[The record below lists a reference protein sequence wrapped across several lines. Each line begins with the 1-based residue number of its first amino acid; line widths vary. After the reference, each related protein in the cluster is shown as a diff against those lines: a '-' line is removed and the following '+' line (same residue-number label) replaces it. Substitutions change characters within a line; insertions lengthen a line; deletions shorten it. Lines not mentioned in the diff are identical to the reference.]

1 VIDRRTLPSQPP
13 STATSRFHIPP
24 ELRAALAVRGIERF
38 YSHQAVALDALA
50 RGEHVLAV
58 TPTASGKSLVYQ
70 IPALAAALEDPEA
83 RSLFL
88 FPFKALAQDQAGA
101 LRDLAVEA
109 RPLAPPTAAIY
120 DGDTTPTARK
130 RIREHPPSI
139 LLTNPDMLHLSLLP
153 HHEAWSRFFSTLR
166 YVVVDEMHAYRGIF
180 GAHLHHVLRR
190 LRRLCRLHG
199 SSPRF
204 IVASATMAN
213 PRAHAESILGV
224 PLMEIGESGAPRAA
238 RHFLLLD
245 PPASPY
251 TAAAQLLTLAMD
263 AGLRTIVFTRAR
275 RITELIHRWVTA
287 ERGDLR
293 GQLASYRAGYL
304 PEERREIEQRLFRGD
319 LLGVV
324 STSALEL
331 GVDIGGLD
339 VCILVGY
346 PGSQVQLWQRVGRVG
361 RREQESLVV
370 LVAMPDALDQYF
382 LRHPDALF
390 GRPLERAVIDPSNPA
405 IRAAHLVC
413 AASEH
418 PLDLDTGEPELLAGS
433 LEVAAD
439 MATRGELSL
448 DAEGRR
454 FHTRRRRPQREV
466 DLRSTG
472 ASLAIVEEGTQRP
485 IGQIDATRAFHETH
499 PGAIYLHAGGQYEVV
514 SLDRD
519 ARKVEVARSA
529 ADTYTEVITE
539 KETEILEVLRD
550 EPRLGHR
557 AGLGRLRVTEH
568 VRGYHRRRVAG
579 RELVSTHPLDLPPL
593 VFETVGLWLD
603 LPAALRDEVERGGG
617 DFAGAIHALEHA
629 AIGLFPLLAIAD
641 RSDLGGISNPFHP
654 QTGRPVVFIY
664 DGHPGGIGLAAQGF
678 EGLDRL
684 LGETRDLVAG
694 CACSGGCPSCVQSPK
709 CGNGNRPLDKGS
721 ALLLLRIL
729 TGAASAGRARVPEP
743 FVLPTAST
751 SPASEASTA
760 VVPRIASSGTRVEAP
775 RTGRRIVAFDLETRR
790 SAEEVGGWDQAAR
803 MGLALAVV
811 EDVATGEARA
821 YLEADAQA
829 LLVDLLSAD
838 LVVGYNV
845 KRFDYAVLGAYA
857 PEGALR
863 RVPTL
868 DLLEE
873 IHRVLGFRVKLAAV
887 TAATLGATKSADGLQ
902 SLQWF
907 REGRL
912 DLIEEYCRRDV
923 RLTADL
929 YRFGLENGYLLY
941 PDRDGQPMRVRASWQ
956 RGAAG
961 ADVDREEP

>member
-1 VIDRRTLPSQPP
+1 VIDRRTFPAQP
-13 STATSRFHIPP
+13 AAYGTSRFHLPP
-24 ELRAALAVRGIERF
+24 ELRAALAVRGIERL
-38 YSHQAVALDALA
+38 YSHQAAGLDALA
-50 RGEHVLAV
+50 RGEHALAV

-70 IPALAAALEDPEA
+70 IPALAAALENPA
-83 RSLFL
+83 SRSLFL

-101 LRDLAVEA
+101 LHDLAVEA
-109 RPLAPPTAAIY
+109 RPLAPPAAAIY
-120 DGDTTPTARK
+120 DGDTPAAARR
-130 RIREHPPSI
+130 RIREQPPSI
-139 LLTNPDMLHLSLLP
+139 LLTNPDMLHLALLP
-153 HHEAWSRFFSTLR
+153 HHEAWRELLATLR

-180 GAHLHHVLRR
+180 GAHLHHILRR
-190 LRRLCRLHG
+190 LRRLCALHG
-199 SSPRF
+199 SSPQF

-213 PRAHAESILGV
+213 PRAHAELILGV
-224 PLMEIGESGAPRAA
+224 PLIEIGESGAPRSA

-263 AGLRTIVFTRAR
+263 AGLRTIVFTKAR
-275 RITELIHRWVTA
+275 RITELIHRWVAA

-293 GQLASYRAGYL
+293 GRLASYRAGYL
-304 PEERREIEQRLFRGD
+304 PEERRAIEQRLFRGE

-361 RREQESLVV
+361 RREHESLVV
-370 LVAMPDALDQYF
+370 MIGMPDALDQYF
-382 LRHPDALF
+382 LRHPDVLF
-390 GRPLERAVIDPSNPA
+390 GRPLERAVIDPANTA
-405 IRAAHLVC
+405 IRRAHLVC
-413 AASEH
+413 AAAEH
-418 PLDLDTGEPELLAGS
+418 PLELAAGEPALLAGS
-433 LEVAAD
+433 LEAATE
-439 MATRGELSL
+439 MTWRGELSL
-448 DAEGRR
+448 NAEGTRI
-454 FHTRRRRPQREV
+454 HTRRRRPQRDV

-472 ASLAIVEEGTQRP
+472 ASLEIVEAGSGRQ

-519 ARKVEVARSA
+519 ARKVQVERSS

-550 EPRLGHR
+550 EPRPHHR
-557 AGLGRLRVTEH
+557 AGLGRLRVTER
-568 VRGYHRRRVAG
+568 VRGYHRRRIAG
-579 RELVSTHPLDLPPL
+579 RELVSTHPLELPPL

-603 LPAALRDEVERGGG
+603 LPGALRDQVERSGG

-629 AIGLFPLLAIAD
+629 AIALFPLLAIAD

-654 QTGRPVVFIY
+654 QTGRPVIFIY
-664 DGHPGGIGLAAQGF
+664 DGHPGGIGLSAQGF
-678 EGLDRL
+678 EGLDTL
-684 LGETRDLVAG
+684 LRETRELIAG
-694 CACSGGCPSCVQSPK
+694 CSCAGGCPSCVQSPK
-709 CGNGNRPLDKGS
+709 CGNGNRPLDKHR

-729 TGAASAGRARVPEP
+729 TGAAPAAGARAPEALALS
-743 FVLPTAST
+743 LPST
-751 SPASEASTA
+751 GASEGDDEARL
-760 VVPRIASSGTRVEAP
+760 PRIAAP
-775 RTGRRIVAFDLETRR
+775 VAAGVARRAGGRIVAFDLETRR
-790 SAEEVGGWDQAAR
+790 SAAEVGGWEQVAR
-803 MGLALAVV
+803 MGMALAVV
-811 EDVATGEARA
+811 QDLATGEARS

-838 LVVGYNV
+838 LVIGYNV
-845 KRFDYAVLGAYA
+845 KRFDYTVLAAYA

-868 DLLEE
+868 DLFEE
-873 IHRVLGFRVKLAAV
+873 IHRVLGFRVKLAAIA
-887 TAATLGATKSADGLQ
+887 AATLGVTKSADGLQ

-912 DLIEEYCRRDV
+912 DLIEEYCRLDV

-929 YRFGLENGYLLY
+929 YRFGLDHGYLLY
-941 PDRDGQPMRVRASWQ
+941 PDRDGQAMRVPATWRPRADG
-956 RGAAG
+956 R
-961 ADVDREEP
+961 DVKEQ

>member
-1 VIDRRTLPSQPP
+1 
-13 STATSRFHIPP
+13 
-24 ELRAALAVRGIERF
+24 
-38 YSHQAVALDALA
+38 
-50 RGEHVLAV
+50 
-58 TPTASGKSLVYQ
+58 
-70 IPALAAALEDPEA
+70 
-83 RSLFL
+83 
-88 FPFKALAQDQAGA
+88 
-101 LRDLAVEA
+101 
-109 RPLAPPTAAIY
+109 
-120 DGDTTPTARK
+120 
-130 RIREHPPSI
+130 
-139 LLTNPDMLHLSLLP
+139 
-153 HHEAWSRFFSTLR
+153 
-166 YVVVDEMHAYRGIF
+166 
-180 GAHLHHVLRR
+180 
-190 LRRLCRLHG
+190 
-199 SSPRF
+199 
-204 IVASATMAN
+204 MAN
-213 PRAHAESILGV
+213 PKAHAELILGV
-224 PLMEIGESGAPRAA
+224 PLTEIGESGAPRAA

-251 TAAAQLLTLAMD
+251 TAAAQILTLAMD

-275 RITELIHRWVTA
+275 RITELIHRWVAA

-293 GQLASYRAGYL
+293 GCLAAYRAGYL
-304 PEERREIEQRLFRGD
+304 PEERREIEQRLFRGE

-370 LVAMPDALDQYF
+370 LIAMPDALDQYF
-382 LRHPDALF
+382 LRHPEAVY
-390 GRPLERAVIDPSNPA
+390 GRPLERAVIDPANAA

-418 PLDLDTGEPELLAGS
+418 PLDLDSGEPELLGGS
-433 LEVAAD
+433 LEAAAE
-439 MATRGELSL
+439 MAMRGELSL

-466 DLRSTG
+466 DLRATG
-472 ASLAIVEEGTQRP
+472 ASLAIVETGTRRP

-499 PGAIYLHAGGQYEVV
+499 PGAIYLHAGGQYEVI

-519 ARKVEVARSA
+519 ARRVEVERSTV
-529 ADTYTEVITE
+529 DTYTEVITE

-557 AGLGRLRVTEH
+557 AGLGRLRVTER
-568 VRGYHRRRVAG
+568 VRGYHRRRIAG
-579 RELVSTHPLDLPPL
+579 RELVSTHPLALPPL

-603 LPAALRDEVERGGG
+603 LPGRLRDDVERNGG
-617 DFAGAIHALEHA
+617 DFAGSIHALEHA

-641 RSDLGGISNPFHP
+641 RSDIGGISSPFHP

-664 DGHPGGIGLAAQGF
+664 DGHPGGIGLTAQGF
-678 EGLDRL
+678 EEIDRL
-684 LGETRDLVAG
+684 LGETRDLIAG
-694 CACSGGCPSCVQSPK
+694 CRCGGGCPSCVQSPK
-709 CGNGNRPLDKGS
+709 CGNGNRPLDKEG
-721 ALLLLRIL
+721 ALRLLRIL
-729 TGAASAGRARVPEP
+729 TGTALAMAGPTPEP
-743 FVLPTAST
+743 LVIETVVPPTAA
-751 SPASEASTA
+751 PA
-760 VVPRIASSGTRVEAP
+760 VVSGALGTGGRIL
-775 RTGRRIVAFDLETRR
+775 AFDLETRR
-790 SAEEVGGWDQAAR
+790 SAEEVGGWEQTAR

-811 EDVATGEARA
+811 EDIATGEARA
-821 YLEADAQA
+821 YHEEDAQA

-887 TAATLGATKSADGLQ
+887 SAATLGVTKSADGLQ

-923 RLTADL
+923 RVTAEL
-929 YRFGLENGYLLY
+929 YRYGLEHGYLLY
-941 PDRDGQPMRVRASWQ
+941 PDRDGQAMRVPASW
-956 RGAAG
+956 RPGG
-961 ADVDREEP
+961 ERRDVKKAQ